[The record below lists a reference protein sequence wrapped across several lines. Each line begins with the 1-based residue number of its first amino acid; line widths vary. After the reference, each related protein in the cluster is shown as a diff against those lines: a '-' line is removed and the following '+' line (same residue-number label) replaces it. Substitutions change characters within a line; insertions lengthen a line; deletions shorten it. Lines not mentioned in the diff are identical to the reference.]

1 MYNPF
6 VKSESNDNLLRNFV
20 ICSWKEYETPTLNKI
35 KGALKSWHS
44 QQLSS
49 RISPKCPID
58 YFIVPID
65 DDMFIY
71 CVMLSK
77 EQALMWH
84 IDNINLPKNDIDEI
98 TKFNCLCAYDFHKFF
113 NLTNKSW

>member
-6 VKSESNDNLLRNFV
+6 VKSERNDNLVRNFI
-20 ICSWKEYETPTLNKI
+20 ICSWKEYEMPTLNKI

-44 QQLSS
+44 QRLTYQTSL
-49 RISPKCPID
+49 KCPID
-58 YFIVPID
+58 YFTIPID

-77 EQALMWH
+77 EQALMWN
-84 IDNINLPKNDIDEI
+84 IDNINLPNGDIDAI
-98 TKFNCLCAYDFHKFF
+98 TKFNCLCAYDFQKFF
-113 NLTNKSW
+113 NFNNKL